1 MKKLFSIFFAAVM
14 AGAMMLMTAC
24 GGETGDLQK
33 QLDELTQQNEE
44 YSERLDS
51 LQAELEELQSKNE
64 TLSGN
69 AAEMQTSLDELLNE
83 MEEVYP
89 PELQEPVR
97 GLRSL
102 IWEMRKEN
110 APFSEVLEVYQ
121 IGMFILFD
129 LDFTKRHVGNRLT
142 VYIRPEYADKELTAE
157 DFLSVEVVE
166 INYHSY
172 PQLTF
177 YDLTLAQSGDE
188 YLFRSAAKL
197 YQLEFVESVDLVRI
211 LSGT

>member
-1 MKKLFSIFFAAVM
+1 MPLSVFLFFRRTAV
-14 AGAMMLMTAC
+14 
-24 GGETGDLQK
+24 
-33 QLDELTQQNEE
+33 
-44 YSERLDS
+44 
-51 LQAELEELQSKNE
+51 
-64 TLSGN
+64 GN
-69 AAEMQTSLDELLNE
+69 AAEMQMSLNELLNE
-83 MEEVYP
+83 MEEIYP

-157 DFLSVEVVE
+157 DFLPVEVVD
-166 INYHSY
+166 YY
-172 PQLTF
+172 
-177 YDLTLAQSGDE
+177 LTLAQSGDE

>member
-1 MKKLFSIFFAAVM
+1 MKKIVSVLFAAVM
-14 AGAMMLMTAC
+14 AGAMVLMTAC

-44 YSERLDS
+44 LLQQNERLTDRMDMTRDAIERMQN
-51 LQAELEELQSKNE
+51 LFKELREINAALAEENAELSEQFDRLHN
-64 TLSGN
+64 TIF
-69 AAEMQTSLDELLNE
+69 
-83 MEEVYP
+83 
-89 PELQEPVR
+89 
-97 GLRSL
+97 GL
-102 IWEMRKEN
+102 I
-110 APFSEVLEVYQ
+110 
-121 IGMFILFD
+121 D

-157 DFLSVEVVE
+157 DFLPVEVVE

-172 PQLTF
+172 PQLTI
-177 YDLTLAQSGDE
+177 YYLTLAQSGDE